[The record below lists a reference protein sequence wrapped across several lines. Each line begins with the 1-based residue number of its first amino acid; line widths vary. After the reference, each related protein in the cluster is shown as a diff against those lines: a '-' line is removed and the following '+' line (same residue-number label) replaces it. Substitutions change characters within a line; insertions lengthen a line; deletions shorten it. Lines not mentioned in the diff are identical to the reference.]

1 MGENYSQEICKKT
14 VYNYTYALKPVSEC
28 YKIKLLILIRL
39 RLKMSLNVIRLQKCV
54 IKQFT
59 HVFLYLILFLINI
72 KFKENVTLY
81 TFLSL
86 YTLLKVCCPDKYI
99 TQKKCNEAVDDSPA
113 ALKLIPDWFVR
124 RKMIIKLYKGN
135 WTRSHNHLAH
145 KGTLKWLSVCL

>member
-1 MGENYSQEICKKT
+1 M
-14 VYNYTYALKPVSEC
+14 C
-28 YKIKLLILIRL
+28 YKAVHACFFVFDFIPDQYKI
-39 RLKMSLNVIRLQKCV
+39 QGKCDIIYV
-54 IKQFT
+54 
-59 HVFLYLILFLINI
+59 
-72 KFKENVTLY
+72 
-81 TFLSL
+81 LSL

-99 TQKKCNEAVDDSPA
+99 TQKKCDEAVDDSPA